1 MRKGATKGK
10 NLSQVDTYR
19 RRIGEKEVRKAHTD
33 KRIKES
39 LHSKNTGSK
48 SSKLAIILIAL
59 VIVAVFFALLYFV
72 LFAAL
77 RPN

>member
-1 MRKGATKGK
+1 MHT
-10 NLSQVDTYR
+10 NSQ
-19 RRIGEKEVRKAHTD
+19 AHTD

-59 VIVAVFFALLYFV
+59 AIVAFFFALLYFV